1 MCVAAVA
8 GLAGGAIV
16 VVSSRAAALPP
27 NVVELRGK
35 TSQKVP
41 AAFSYDAKKRT
52 VNGFAV
58 TYTCGGRKLR
68 VDADLYT
75 VADGGNDTRALASVG
90 RDGAVS
96 FSLPGAISRFSE
108 DGPVAKGR
116 GRIVVR
122 ARLTRAGRLRVL
134 KGSVRVTSAKCSS
147 ASSLTFRVSA
157 VGT

>member
-1 MCVAAVA
+1 VIA
-8 GLAGGAIV
+8 GLAGAAIV
-16 VVSSRAAALPP
+16 LVSSSAAALPP
-27 NVVELRGK
+27 HVIELRGK

-41 AAFSYDAKKRT
+41 AAFSYDVKKRT

-75 VADGGNDTRALASVG
+75 VADGADDARALAAVR
-90 RDGAVS
+90 RDGAVR

-116 GRIVVR
+116 GRIVVN
-122 ARLTRAGRLRVL
+122 AHLTRAGRLRVL
-134 KGSVRVTSAKCSS
+134 KGTVRATSPKCSS
-147 ASSLTFRVSA
+147 ASNLTFRVSA